1 MALADFN
8 LGDVGNIFTSIR
20 EAITGKRI
28 VDPIEMQ
35 KLENYMEGLENAIQ
49 TGQIEIN
56 KIEAKSTSLFIAG
69 WRPFLGWVGGFAIA
83 YTFIVQPFMWW
94 CVKLYIAFSQ
104 NVLSTE
110 QLEAL
115 KPVVLDTSLIFN
127 LVLALLGF
135 GGMRT
140 YEKFKKVEHKR

>member
-1 MALADFN
+1 MALADFS
-8 LGDVGNIFTSIR
+8 LGDVGGVFTSIR
-20 EAITGKRI
+20 EAITGKKI
-28 VDPIEMQ
+28 LDPIEMQ
-35 KLENYMEGLENAIQ
+35 KLQNDMDKLENGIQ
-49 TGQIEIN
+49 QGQIEIN
-56 KIEAKSTSLFIAG
+56 KIEAKSTSIFIAG
-69 WRPFLGWVGGFAIA
+69 WRPFLGWVGGFSIA
-83 YTFIVQPFMWW
+83 YTFIAQPFMWW

-104 NVLSTE
+104 NVLNPE
-110 QLEAL
+110 QMEAL